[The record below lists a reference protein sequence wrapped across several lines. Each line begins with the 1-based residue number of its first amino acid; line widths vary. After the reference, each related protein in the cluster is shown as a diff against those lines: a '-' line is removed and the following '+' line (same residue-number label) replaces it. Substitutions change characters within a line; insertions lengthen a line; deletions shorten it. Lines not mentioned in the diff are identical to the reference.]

1 MTPYLSPSAALR
13 LLGLKAGAD
22 TPAIRKA
29 YAAKLKALDVD
40 ADPDA
45 YARLRAARD
54 IALRSAKAAAAQA
67 EARGDA
73 PTAAIEDEAQQP
85 DPEPRET
92 PGSWAYAA
100 PLLPHDPPAQG
111 SAILAGSLPPADAA
125 PEPQAELAAP
135 DAPPGAREATG
146 GPPVLA
152 SAAPTDVTLLQRP
165 DRELARLLHREGDPA
180 PAMDDAE
187 EARAL
192 RCLRMMLADAA
203 QADLSLHG
211 QIEDWLADLLAGTW
225 PRSAPLL
232 EETAAAFGWESER
245 GQLRERPSIAWL
257 NTRLRGLRFQQKV
270 ELPDHPLHKAWVE
283 LQRAGWS
290 TRLDRW
296 RTKSSQVH
304 DLLAG
309 VRKHFPELE
318 GHFDPE
324 RVASWEGSGT
334 VNLRRGEAA
343 TGGTAPKSPWGAMVY
358 VVIAFAVLRVVANL
372 ADDLDPKRK
381 SPDSLFGPP
390 AQSAPADPDYD
401 RILAAAVEDAFGKG
415 KTIAWL
421 REKQASLASILE
433 ARLRAA
439 RSEGANEA
447 GSIAVFTTLVRRL
460 VYIDGQRAAG
470 STQLQA
476 MRLHLSHIDAASKGG
491 PDLCSKFLSTGEID
505 SGRLP
510 PAIRERERAL
520 AAAMV
525 EAGTLTNPVH
535 EEPRKAAVPG
545 KLIGQIIEATGLP
558 EDRVRIT
565 LQDDGTSAEKCAV
578 RRALLQIALDWK
590 DPRQTELL
598 RVL

>member
-67 EARGDA
+67 EAGGDA

-125 PEPQAELAAP
+125 PEPQAKLTAP

-165 DRELARLLHREGDPA
+165 DRELARLLHSEEDPA

-232 EETAAAFGWESER
+232 EETATAFGWESER

-283 LQRAGWS
+283 LQRPGWS
-290 TRLDRW
+290 KWYQRVGTSRR
-296 RTKSSQVH
+296 QVNE
-304 DLLAG
+304 LLAG
-309 VRKHFPELE
+309 IRKHFPELE
-318 GHFDPE
+318 GHLDPQ
-324 RVASWEGSGT
+324 RVGSWEQRFDFSISGFPLMLL
-334 VNLRRGEAA
+334 VY
-343 TGGTAPKSPWGAMVY
+343 GG
-358 VVIAFAVLRVVANL
+358 VIAFNYLGHWWSNDRQ
-372 ADDLDPKRK
+372 
-381 SPDSLFGPP
+381 PP
-390 AQSAPADPDYD
+390 PLLTPPSIQAPADPEYD
-401 RILAAAVEDAFGKG
+401 KNLAAAVQAAFGPD
-415 KTIAWL
+415 KTIQWL
-421 REKQASLASILE
+421 REQQITVASAFE
-433 ARLRAA
+433 ARFRTELSNGATPEKATQSTTDFIRRRVFLNGRKDAQLLEQDLQLHLARIDAVSRKGPEACAGYLKSLDIGQVTLSDEVLRKEQALA
-439 RSEGANEA
+439 VRMAEA
-447 GSIAVFTTLVRRL
+447 GKLETPQPSKPT
-460 VYIDGQRAAG
+460 
-470 STQLQA
+470 S
-476 MRLHLSHIDAASKGG
+476 AS
-491 PDLCSKFLSTGEID
+491 
-505 SGRLP
+505 
-510 PAIRERERAL
+510 
-520 AAAMV
+520 
-525 EAGTLTNPVH
+525 
-535 EEPRKAAVPG
+535 VPG
-545 KLIGQIIEATGLP
+545 KLVGEVIEATGLP
-558 EDRVRIT
+558 QKTVAAAMSNKA
-565 LQDDGTSAEKCAV
+565 GPAEECAV
-578 RRALLQIALDWK
+578 TRALLRATLDWK
-590 DPRQTELL
+590 GPERTAILQTF
-598 RVL
+598 

>member
-40 ADPDA
+40 ADPEA

-67 EARGDA
+67 DAAGDA
-73 PTAAIEDEAQQP
+73 PATAIEDDAQQP
-85 DPEPRET
+85 APEPQET
-92 PGSWAYAA
+92 CGAWAYAA

-125 PEPQAELAAP
+125 PEPQAELTAP

-165 DRELARLLHREGDPA
+165 DRELARLLHSEEDPA

-245 GQLRERPSIAWL
+245 GQLGERPSIAWL

-290 TRLDRW
+290 KWYQRVGTSRKRINE
-296 RTKSSQVH
+296 
-304 DLLAG
+304 LLAG
-309 VRKHFPELE
+309 IRRHFPELE
-318 GHFDPE
+318 GHLDQQ
-324 RVASWEGSGT
+324 RVSSWEQKPDYSILT
-334 VNLRRGEAA
+334 FPLRLLGVGLILCAQYYFSWSHNGDRNTQNPLLEPPAYQ
-343 TGGTAPKSPWGAMVY
+343 AP
-358 VVIAFAVLRVVANL
+358 I
-372 ADDLDPKRK
+372 DPKYNEQ
-381 SPDSLFGPP
+381 LAMAVHAAFGP
-390 AQSAPADPDYD
+390 D
-401 RILAAAVEDAFGKG
+401 
-415 KTIAWL
+415 KTIQWL
-421 REKQASLASILE
+421 REKQISVASAFE
-433 ARLRAA
+433 ARF
-439 RSEGANEA
+439 RSELSNGATPEKA
-447 GSIAVFTTLVRRL
+447 TQSTTDFIRRRVFLNGRK
-460 VYIDGQRAAG
+460 DA
-470 STQLQA
+470 QLLEQDLQ
-476 MRLHLSHIDAASKGG
+476 LHLARIDAVSRKGPEACAG
-491 PDLCSKFLSTGEID
+491 YLKSLDIGQVTLSDEVL
-505 SGRLP
+505 RK
-510 PAIRERERAL
+510 EQAL
-520 AAAMV
+520 AVRMAETGKLDTPQPSKPTSAS
-525 EAGTLTNPVH
+525 
-535 EEPRKAAVPG
+535 VPG
-545 KLIGQIIEATGLP
+545 KLVGEVMEATGLP
-558 EDRVRIT
+558 QKTVAAAMSHKA
-565 LQDDGTSAEKCAV
+565 GPAEECAV
-578 RRALLQIALDWK
+578 TRALLRATLDWK
-590 DPRQTELL
+590 GPERGAILQTF
-598 RVL
+598 